1 MSTGVRIETKEEKR
15 VFNGLGY
22 YKAPEIE
29 NLKQLVKIS
38 TEKYGDAIAFRFKD
52 KNGNIT
58 GKTYNEFDRDIDC
71 LGTALISLCLKG
83 MHYSI
88 IGENR
93 YEWGVCYLAVT
104 NGSGIAVPLDKYLP
118 ENEVETLVERGKVD
132 VIFYSPSFHDMM
144 VSISKKNKRLKY
156 YICMEELE
164 NMPCDTRFQSLPDLI
179 CKGNKLLKS
188 GDRSFVNEKI
198 NNTEMS
204 VLLFTSGTT
213 SISKGVMLSHRNI
226 VSNVVSISATL
237 KAGPGDVHLSLLPL
251 HHTFENTVGFLFMV
265 SAGVCIAYCDGIK
278 HIAQNLKEYNIS
290 LLVAVPAVFETFY
303 KRLTEGIK
311 KSGKEKLVE
320 SLIKVSGFLRSIGID
335 LRRKLF
341 KSIFDQFAPKLR
353 LAVSGAAPLDPE
365 MVVWFE
371 NIGFRLLQG
380 YGLTEASPV
389 VASNNDFVNEP
400 GTIGYPIKDVEV
412 AILEPDESG
421 MGELITR
428 GPNVMLGYYEDPDAT
443 SQTLIPGGWLRT
455 GDLATI
461 DEKGFIRITGRA
473 KSMIVFT
480 NGKKAFPEEYEML
493 LANIPYV
500 KDSFVWGNK
509 APDGDIQ
516 VCAKIVVD
524 GDAFSHEGE
533 FYEKK
538 TSETLEA
545 AIKEI
550 NKGLPQYK
558 IIRHF
563 VFSLKDL
570 IKTTT
575 MKTKRNIELDRVL
588 TAVKNSGLD
597 MRRLNGKFI
606 DTYEE

>member
-1 MSTGVRIETKEEKR
+1 
-15 VFNGLGY
+15 
-22 YKAPEIE
+22 
-29 NLKQLVKIS
+29 
-38 TEKYGDAIAFRFKD
+38 
-52 KNGNIT
+52 
-58 GKTYNEFDRDIDC
+58 
-71 LGTALISLCLKG
+71 
-83 MHYSI
+83 
-88 IGENR
+88 
-93 YEWGVCYLAVT
+93 
-104 NGSGIAVPLDKYLP
+104 
-118 ENEVETLVERGKVD
+118 
-132 VIFYSPSFHDMM
+132 
-144 VSISKKNKRLKY
+144 
-156 YICMEELE
+156 
-164 NMPCDTRFQSLPDLI
+164 
-179 CKGNKLLKS
+179 
-188 GDRSFVNEKI
+188 
-198 NNTEMS
+198 
-204 VLLFTSGTT
+204 
-213 SISKGVMLSHRNI
+213 
-226 VSNVVSISATL
+226 
-237 KAGPGDVHLSLLPL
+237 
-251 HHTFENTVGFLFMV
+251 
-265 SAGVCIAYCDGIK
+265 
-278 HIAQNLKEYNIS
+278 
-290 LLVAVPAVFETFY
+290 
-303 KRLTEGIK
+303 
-311 KSGKEKLVE
+311 
-320 SLIKVSGFLRSIGID
+320 
-335 LRRKLF
+335 
-341 KSIFDQFAPKLR
+341 
-353 LAVSGAAPLDPE
+353 
-365 MVVWFE
+365 
-371 NIGFRLLQG
+371 
-380 YGLTEASPV
+380 V